1 MAKSIIKQKIKERNF
16 IAEEAKKELKL
27 TEILKTET
35 PGYIESEKPT
45 HQISQL
51 MIKENVNILTAEKA
65 YNLSLEDGPFFCN
78 YTKDGRHILL
88 RNNCGFLSSFDAK
101 TLDLHFEINISDKIN
116 DALFL
121 HNELFIAVAQ
131 TSSLFIYDKQGREV
145 HCDRK
150 NRNVNKMDFL
160 PYHFLLV
167 SLSKEGVLR
176 YQDTSIG
183 KIVSEIITKEFD
195 ENILVQ
201 NPTNAIMYVGNR
213 KGVVSLW
220 SPNCKEYVSKVL
232 CHKNRINSICV
243 DRGGNYLITSG
254 CDGKIKIWDNRN
266 MFNPVNEICSKF
278 NVVESCLSQMNM
290 LAFGY
295 KNKIK
300 ILNNIFI
307 KNLEDILYLEHSLS
321 KSSVTSLKFCPY
333 EDILTVGHT
342 NGMTNLVVPGS
353 GDPVFDSY
361 EDMPFSTKK
370 MRQENEVKRLLEK
383 IPYELISMESLIGNL
398 KTDIEKENEGLKE
411 KKYKK
416 KKGAL
421 SRFYDE

>member
-1 MAKSIIKQKIKERNF
+1 
-16 IAEEAKKELKL
+16 
-27 TEILKTET
+27 
-35 PGYIESEKPT
+35 
-45 HQISQL
+45 
-51 MIKENVNILTAEKA
+51 
-65 YNLSLEDGPFFCN
+65 
-78 YTKDGRHILL
+78 
-88 RNNCGFLSSFDAK
+88 
-101 TLDLHFEINISDKIN
+101 
-116 DALFL
+116 
-121 HNELFIAVAQ
+121 
-131 TSSLFIYDKQGREV
+131 
-145 HCDRK
+145 
-150 NRNVNKMDFL
+150 
-160 PYHFLLV
+160 
-167 SLSKEGVLR
+167 
-176 YQDTSIG
+176 
-183 KIVSEIITKEFD
+183 
-195 ENILVQ
+195 
-201 NPTNAIMYVGNR
+201 
-213 KGVVSLW
+213 
-220 SPNCKEYVSKVL
+220 EYVSKVL

-243 DRGGNYLITSG
+243 DRGGNHLITSG

-300 ILNNIFI
+300 ILNNIFT

-321 KSSVTSLKFCPY
+321 KSSVSSLKFCPY

-421 SRFYDE
+421 SRFYEE